1 MIGLV
6 IHNEEHRRLLQA
18 MELVG
23 LIAQRHEVALLT
35 VGSYTAGMRFER
47 IIVVDAP
54 EYEARR
60 SSTWMESYSHWL
72 HSLSLGLP
80 PGHEITYLHPA
91 GKPL

>member
-18 MELVG
+18 MELAG
-23 LIAQRHEVALLT
+23 LIAPRHEAALLT

-47 IIVVDAP
+47 IIVIDAP
-54 EYEARR
+54 EYEKRR
-60 SSTWMESYSHWL
+60 SEVWMQGYSDWL
-72 HSLSLGLP
+72 HSVALGLP
-80 PGHEITYLHPA
+80 PNTPITYLHSA